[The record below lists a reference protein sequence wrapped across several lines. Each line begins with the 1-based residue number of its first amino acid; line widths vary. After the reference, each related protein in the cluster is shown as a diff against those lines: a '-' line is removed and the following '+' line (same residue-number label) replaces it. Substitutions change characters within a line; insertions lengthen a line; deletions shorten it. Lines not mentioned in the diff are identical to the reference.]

1 MRNCLQNNEWASPNV
16 SQCRTIE
23 QIKLEMRAEV
33 LVTLVNSIYINDDRD
48 LTQTFMPE
56 VLEDIANQLQEITNT
71 TQPLLPNDVASATN
85 TLDSIIA

>member
-23 QIKLEMRAEV
+23 QIRLEMRAEE

-56 VLEDIANQLQEITNT
+56 VLEDIADQLQEITNT
-71 TQPLLPNDVASATN
+71 TPLLPNDVASAAK
-85 TLDSIIA
+85 TLDAIIA